1 MKEFLSQAGIRYVE
15 RDVATDEQAYA
26 ELEAM
31 GYMTTP
37 VVRINGDVVV
47 GFNRA
52 RLEELL
58 LK

>member
-1 MKEFLSQAGIRYVE
+1 MKEFLSQAGIPYVE
-15 RDVATDEQAYA
+15 RDVATDEQAYQ

>member
-1 MKEFLSQAGIRYVE
+1 VKEFLSQAGISYVE
-15 RDVATDEQAYA
+15 RDVATDEEAYK